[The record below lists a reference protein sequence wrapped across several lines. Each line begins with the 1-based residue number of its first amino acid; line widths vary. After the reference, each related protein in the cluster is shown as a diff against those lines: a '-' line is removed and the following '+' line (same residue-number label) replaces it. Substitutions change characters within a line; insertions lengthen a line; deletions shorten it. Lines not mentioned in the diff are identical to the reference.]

1 MAIRTIEYTVTKD
14 TIIPNTLQ
22 WGGMQYEDG
31 ATELIYILSPALTE
45 YLDSLQKTLTYRIEF
60 NSPGAGYQPS
70 AALTPQG
77 NTLKRDITIDMT
89 RYGGQMQSVLV
100 ITALDAS
107 GEAEET
113 ILSIPTAIYF
123 TAVGRDD
130 FTEEV
135 LDRNLSAYENEINQ
149 KVEEVNLL
157 VTDIRNDLEEG
168 VFDGYSPSAKVEGQ
182 ANGAKIII
190 TDEQGTTEAFVPKGD
205 KGDKGDAFTYED
217 FTAEQLVSLKGEKGD
232 KGDPGD
238 TGVTGPKGDTGA
250 DGFSCTHS
258 WDGTIL
264 YITSASGT
272 SSADLKGEKGEQGEP
287 GATGA
292 EGPKGDKGDTG
303 EKGDAFTY
311 ADFTP
316 EQLAALK
323 GEKGDKGDTGERG
336 PQGEQGIQGIQ
347 GIQGEQ
353 GPQGVAGEQGPKG
366 EKGDTGAGFKVLGY
380 YDTVEALA
388 VNITD
393 PAIGDAYGVGSA
405 APYDIYIYDA
415 ANGWVNNGPLQG
427 AKGDKGDPFTYDD
440 FTQAQLEDLRGPQGP
455 KGDTGDKG
463 EPGAAGEAGSNGISA
478 THEWNGTVLTI
489 TSASGTSSVDL
500 KGEKGEKGDKGET
513 GDKGDAGSAGI
524 NGNDGISCTHI
535 WNGTTLT
542 VTSASGTSSSDLKGE
557 KGDIGETGAKGDK
570 GDKGDA
576 FTYAD
581 FTPEQLAFLKGE
593 KGEIGE
599 QGPQGIQ
606 GPKGDTGN
614 EGPAGADGVSCT
626 HTWNGTI
633 LTITSASGTSSA
645 DLKGEKGDAGAVPAA
660 YIVEQGSSGIW
671 SYRKWNDYTMECWGR
686 KICNDVYC
694 VNQWGTVYE
703 SNKIY
708 SETYP
713 FVFESI
719 PYQMISISGSN
730 SHSFM
735 LEYPASADSNT
746 TTSTGGWYFVRPS
759 SMSGDTGKTVYVDI
773 YIKGKIKEPVLDN
786 VPVNCTS
793 GPVTF
798 AGKASLLVYGDSYY
812 VTYYNAAYGGNIL
825 NN

>member
-238 TGVTGPKGDTGA
+238 TGATGPKGDTGA

-272 SSADLKGEKGEQGEP
+272 SSADLKGEKGEQGET

-303 EKGDAFTY
+303 E
-311 ADFTP
+311 
-316 EQLAALK
+316 
-323 GEKGDKGDTGERG
+323 RG
-336 PQGEQGIQGIQ
+336 PQGEQGIQ

-380 YDTVEALA
+380 YDTVEALS

-500 KGEKGEKGDKGET
+500 KGEKGEKG
-513 GDKGDAGSAGI
+513 
-524 NGNDGISCTHI
+524 
-535 WNGTTLT
+535 
-542 VTSASGTSSSDLKGE
+542 
-557 KGDIGETGAKGDK
+557 
-570 GDKGDA
+570 
-576 FTYAD
+576 
-581 FTPEQLAFLKGE
+581 
-593 KGEIGE
+593 EIGE

-660 YIVEQGSSGIW
+660 YIVEQGTSGVW
-671 SYRKWNDYTMECWGR
+671 SYRKWSDYMMECWGR

-825 NN
+825 NNEESAVNASAVPWYGDGTQWTSRFVTSFNHWATGTKYNLWIYVDGTDLKIAIGDESGNLLAGSDSDRLTLTKK